1 MLFENKISGSKYI
14 MSELSRR
21 LNQCRKPAGEVGK
34 FIASSMNED
43 HFEVT
48 TWGLDKISI
57 KQDDTILDIGCG
69 GGRTINRLANIA
81 KKGKIIGVDYSMD
94 CVNWSKEF
102 NKELI
107 DEKRV
112 EVYNANVQKLPF
124 ENDKFNVV
132 TAVETIYFWPDLL
145 KSFKE
150 VKRVLKSSGTF
161 IVINEMYISDKFKEK
176 NDEYVD
182 KMALH
187 TPEQLKKLFI
197 EVGYKDVSI
206 YVCEENNWMCCSGRA

>member
-1 MLFENKISGSKYI
+1 
-14 MSELSRR
+14 MSELSRK
-21 LNQCRKPAGEVGK
+21 LNQCRKPTGEEGK
-34 FIASSMNED
+34 VIASSMNED
-43 HFEVT
+43 HFGVT
-48 TWGLDKISI
+48 TWGLNKISI
-57 KQDDTILDIGCG
+57 KEEDIILDIGCG

-81 KKGKIIGVDYSMD
+81 KKGRVIGVDYSMD

-112 EVYNANVQKLPF
+112 EVYNANVEKLPF
-124 ENDKFNVV
+124 ENNKFNVV

>member
-1 MLFENKISGSKYI
+1 

-21 LNQCRKPAGEVGK
+21 LNQCRKPTGEVGK
-34 FIASSMNED
+34 FIASSMNKD

-48 TWGLDKISI
+48 TWGLNKISI
-57 KQDDTILDIGCG
+57 KQEDIILDIGCG

-81 KKGKIIGVDYSMD
+81 KKGKVIGVDYSMD

-112 EVYNANVQKLPF
+112 EVYNANVEKLPF
-124 ENDKFNVV
+124 EDAKFNVV

-145 KSFKE
+145 KSFRE
-150 VKRVLKSSGTF
+150 VKRVLKSNGTF
-161 IVINEMYISDKFKEK
+161 TVINEMYISDKFKEK
-176 NDEYVD
+176 NDEYMD
-182 KMALH
+182 KMTMH
-187 TPEQLKKLFI
+187 TPEQLKQLF
-197 EVGYKDVSI
+197 VDAGYEDVSI
-206 YVCEENNWMCCSGRA
+206 HVCEENNWMCCSGRA